1 MNSLLSLKP
10 YEIGLAL
17 VFVAVWVY
25 LLIVFKKRK
34 MSAFFFMLGTS
45 GTFLITFALFKSLLA
60 KGLTVILS
68 NVLEW
73 ISRICPWYTMYKDYN
88 IIFID
93 HNNAAISLFIDYEC
107 SGVIEI
113 LVITSIIIFFPLFSK
128 KEKIIYSIIGFFYT
142 MCANIIRL
150 LIITGII
157 YKYGNNVYYLAHSV
171 IGRIVFY
178 VLTLFLYFYM
188 LSFKQIKAQ
197 KVGRF
202 DFTNTDK
209 KDDTKKE

>member
-1 MNSLLSLKP
+1 MDSLLSLKP
-10 YEIGLAL
+10 YEIGLAV
-17 VFVAVWVY
+17 VFVAVWLY
-25 LLIVFKKRK
+25 LLMVFKKRK
-34 MSAFFFMLGTS
+34 MSAFFFMLGTA
-45 GTFLITFALFKSLLA
+45 GTFLITFTLFKSLFA
-60 KGLTVILS
+60 KGLTIILS
-68 NVLEW
+68 NALEW
-73 ISRICPWYTMYKDYN
+73 ISHICPWYTMYKDYN

-128 KEKIIYSIIGFFYT
+128 KEKVIYSIIGFFYT

-202 DFTNTDK
+202 NFTNVE
-209 KDDTKKE
+209 KKE